1 MVGRVCP
8 KLCHFRHFAP
18 AVVRGGPASRWPG
31 VRIASTNSSWAFR
44 QVGFVN
50 SVAKGASMDTM
61 ASGRVSMA
69 GPFLFKVG
77 SGQLILCLY
86 FF

>member
-1 MVGRVCP
+1 M
-8 KLCHFRHFAP
+8 
-18 AVVRGGPASRWPG
+18 
-31 VRIASTNSSWAFR
+31 
-44 QVGFVN
+44 N

-61 ASGRVSMA
+61 ASGKVSMA